1 MDRLQFLYD
10 YMATEGNI
18 SKEAVDAALENWDIL
33 EATTD
38 DGELIGIVM
47 AKGSEVHLCARPKY
61 YRRCLT
67 RQNAKKLL
75 WPIFERHGYLT
86 TRIRLSSF
94 SKQRFV
100 ERAGFEKTWADD
112 RFVYYMMTEKPYA

>member
-1 MDRLQFLYD
+1 MERYQFLYD
-10 YMATEGNI
+10 HLATEGILNQ
-18 SKEAVDAALENWDIL
+18 AAIDKALGDWEIL

-38 DGELIGIVM
+38 DGDLIGIVM
-47 AKGSEVHLCARPKY
+47 AKGSEVHLCARPEY
-61 YRRCLT
+61 YKRCLT
-67 RQNAKKLL
+67 RSNAKKLL
-75 WPIFERHGYLT
+75 WPIFERCGFLT
-86 TRIRLSSF
+86 TRIRIGSH